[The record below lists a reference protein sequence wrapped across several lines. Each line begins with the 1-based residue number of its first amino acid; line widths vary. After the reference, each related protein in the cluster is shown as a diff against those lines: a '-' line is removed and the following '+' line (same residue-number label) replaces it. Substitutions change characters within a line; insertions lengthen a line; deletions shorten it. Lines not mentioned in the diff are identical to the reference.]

1 MATLFIKCSILLF
14 YLRFPSER
22 HLKIVIYI
30 VMFVV
35 CANSLWG
42 AFTFLLVC
50 RPIESYWN
58 LSVPGKCLNFNP
70 NFLAGGVFNV
80 ATDFT
85 ILSLPLWL
93 LKPLRLPRKQKIGV
107 LVRRKRH
114 KVSRTGHYFI
124 KATKCPVRSY
134 FNLPV
139 ASPSPAFSP

>member
-1 MATLFIKCSILLF
+1 MLYSPFLSSIPIGTAPQDR
-14 YLRFPSER
+14 YLYRYVF
-22 HLKIVIYI
+22 
-30 VMFVV
+30 V

-80 ATDFT
+80 AADFT

-139 ASPSPAFSP
+139 ASPSLL